1 MQRALFPILI
11 VFMTLSLVGIILIQ
25 RSWIKKN
32 ESNFVRQFGLSTSAA
47 LSEVSDQLKER
58 ELLDYLSVYQKMI
71 DSIGTPKFSELT
83 EVFEYIDRSPN
94 SNITYLYRQ
103 GIIEDDYNISAQSFD
118 SLSKDSASIIDF
130 RTIKSTTIIDE
141 SFENEV
147 DRMSSVERL
156 QRIERM
162 SSMDKARYETI
173 FMDFAETKPIQK
185 RINNFELELLL
196 RQELIIRDIKIPFE
210 FRVFD
215 GNQITP
221 VGSENY
227 LSYLNE
233 PQFKIPLFIRD
244 DESHRYDLRL
254 TFPKLDRFIQQ
265 SIYNTLLLS
274 LFFTLTI
281 VVVFGISLYQFLK
294 QKKISQIKILKE

>member
-118 SLSKDSASIIDF
+118 SLSKDSASILDF

-173 FMDFAETKPIQK
+173 FMDFAETT
-185 RINNFELELLL
+185 F
-196 RQELIIRDIKIPFE
+196 
-210 FRVFD
+210 
-215 GNQITP
+215 G
-221 VGSENY
+221 
-227 LSYLNE
+227 LNE
-233 PQFKIPLFIRD
+233 
-244 DESHRYDLRL
+244 
-254 TFPKLDRFIQQ
+254 
-265 SIYNTLLLS
+265 
-274 LFFTLTI
+274 
-281 VVVFGISLYQFLK
+281 
-294 QKKISQIKILKE
+294 KKKKGK